1 MKWLGRLFGALRLPD
16 EAGDVLLEYVIV
28 CSWIGIAVVKFM
40 HAQFYDFDNGYVG
53 MGLSIQKAFQRVLE
67 GISLPVP

>member
-1 MKWLGRLFGALRLPD
+1 MNRLARILRRNLRTD
-16 EAGDVLLEYVIV
+16 ERGDVLMEYVVV
-28 CSWIGIAVVKFM
+28 CGIIGIGIVSFLRKE
-40 HAQFYDFDNGYVG
+40 FYDFDNGYVG